1 MALVAALVVLLG
13 SAAFAASQLL
23 KPDATSTTPVDS
35 ARATPSVTPTR
46 VSPSPTP
53 TSPSPTPASASPSPS
68 ASEVPGDFAQIFS
81 KVRSGVV
88 RIDSSTC
95 DGGGIGT
102 GFLIDDALI
111 VTAAHVV
118 EGAASLGLTFGDES
132 DPTVASGVVVGIDR
146 ETDMALIR
154 ADRDLD
160 GHVFGL
166 ADSQPDVGQSV
177 VAIGF
182 PQGEPMT
189 LTSGIVS
196 GLNRTISFE
205 GRTFQGLIQTDA
217 AINPGNSGGPMLDLK
232 GAVQGVADA
241 VRTDAQGIAYAIPAA
256 TVRRLTEQW
265 RGNTKSVVDAD
276 CEAPT
281 APDRTSDFDI
291 VPPSDDPLAVEVTQ
305 LFRDY
310 FTAINGADYD
320 QAWAL
325 MSPRLRPSDVTTFAD
340 SLSSTIDFGVVVH
353 SVKPGKDG
361 SATAHVYFVST
372 QASEQGPE
380 GQTCTVWDLD
390 YTLVPTGDPW
400 QIRRAKA
407 HGGGSA
413 YHSC

>member
-1 MALVAALVVLLG
+1 M
-13 SAAFAASQLL
+13 
-23 KPDATSTTPVDS
+23 
-35 ARATPSVTPTR
+35 
-46 VSPSPTP
+46 
-53 TSPSPTPASASPSPS
+53 
-68 ASEVPGDFAQIFS
+68 PGDFAQIFS
-81 KVRSGVV
+81 KVRSGIV

-102 GFLIDDALI
+102 GFLIVDALI

-118 EGAASLGLTFGDES
+118 EGAASLGLTIGDES
-132 DPTVASGVVVGIDR
+132 DSTVASGVVVGIDR

-154 ADRDLD
+154 TDRDLD

-166 ADSQPDVGQSV
+166 ADSPPDVGQSV

-196 GLNRTISFE
+196 GLNRTISLRAAPSKDSSR
-205 GRTFQGLIQTDA
+205 RTQPSTRGTRA
-217 AINPGNSGGPMLDLK
+217 ARCRSSRVE
-232 GAVQGVADA
+232 VQGVADA
-241 VRTDAQGIAYAIPAA
+241 LRTDAQGIAYVIPAA

-281 APDRTSDFDI
+281 APDRPSDFDI

-310 FTAINGADYD
+310 FTAINSADYD
-320 QAWAL
+320 RAWAL
-325 MSPRLRPSDVTTFAD
+325 MSPRLRPSDVNTFAD
-340 SLSSTIDFGVVVH
+340 SLSSTIGFGVVVH
-353 SVKPGKDG
+353 SVKPGEDG

-372 QASEQGPE
+372 QAPEQGPE
-380 GQTCTVWDLD
+380 GKTCTVWDLD

-413 YHSC
+413 YHYC

>member
-1 MALVAALVVLLG
+1 M
-13 SAAFAASQLL
+13 SAG
-23 KPDATSTTPVDS
+23 
-35 ARATPSVTPTR
+35 ATPSLTP
-46 VSPSPTP
+46 SP
-53 TSPSPTPASASPSPS
+53 TSPSPSATAASPLPSPS
-68 ASEVPGDFAQIFS
+68 EVPEDFAQIFS

-88 RIDSSTC
+88 RIDASTC

-102 GFLIDDALI
+102 GFLIGDALI

-118 EGAASLGLTFGDES
+118 DGAASLGLTFGDES
-132 DPTVASGVVVGIDR
+132 APTIASGVVVGIDR
-146 ETDMALIR
+146 ATDMALIR
-154 ADRDLD
+154 ADRNLQ

-166 ADSQPDVGQSV
+166 AKSQPDVGQGV

-182 PQGEPMT
+182 PRGEPMT

-196 GLNRTISFE
+196 GLDRTITLDGQSYH
-205 GRTFQGLIQTDA
+205 GLIQTDA

-241 VRTDAQGIAYAIPAA
+241 VRTDAQGIAYAIPAG

-265 RGNTKSVVDAD
+265 NGNTESVVNAD

-281 APDRTSDFDI
+281 APERTTEFEL
-291 VPPSDDPLAVEVTQ
+291 VPPTDDPLAVEVTQ

-310 FTAINGADYD
+310 FTAINEGNYD

-325 MSPRLRPSDVTTFAD
+325 MSPRLRPSDVNKLAD

-353 SVKPGKDG
+353 SVTQADDG
-361 SATAHVYFVST
+361 IVKAHVYFVST
-372 QASEQGPE
+372 QSPEQGPK

-390 YTLVPTGDPW
+390 YTLAPTGSPW
-400 QIRRAKA
+400 QIRRAVA
-407 HGGGSA
+407 HGGGSP